1 MGLREPD
8 GGRGSEIL
16 DKSYVGLPEFTA
28 VIRPAG
34 WSTVR
39 SMQFCWW
46 RQTAD
51 LGSNP
56 MLSRVSGRCPSR
68 LAARL

>member
-28 VIRPAG
+28 VVRPTG
-34 WSTVR
+34 CTVR

-56 MLSRVSGRCPSR
+56 VLHHVSGRCPSG